1 MAGIIITDTT
11 LRDGMHAVSHQFTP
25 EQMAAVAR
33 GLDEAGVPII
43 EASHGDGLGG
53 SSLQYGFAAAS
64 DEEYLKA
71 VSAVLKRA
79 KLAVLLLPGIGTKVD
94 LEMAAG
100 FGAKVARIA
109 THCTEADI
117 SEQHMGLAKKLG
129 MTVVGFLMMAHMVP
143 PEKLLEQA
151 KLMESYGADVVYCT
165 DSAGALLPDGV
176 KERVGLLAE
185 NLKVGVGFHAHNNLC
200 LAVGNNLAAIEAGA
214 THIDVTLRGLGGGA
228 GNAPAEA
235 MVAVLNKMGIDTGID
250 LYRLMDVAENVLQPM
265 MHRPQQISNTSLIL
279 GYAGVYS
286 SFLLHTYR
294 AAEKYDVDPRD
305 ILVELGQRRI
315 VGGQEDIIIDV
326 AHEIAMRESGD
337 AGRKA

>member
-1 MAGIIITDTT
+1 MTSIVITDTT

-25 EQMAAVAR
+25 EQMASVAR

-71 VSAVLKRA
+71 VSAVLKRSQ
-79 KLAVLLLPGIGTKVD
+79 LAVLLLPGIGTKVD
-94 LEMAAG
+94 LEMAADH
-100 FGAKVARIA
+100 GAKVARVA
-109 THCTEADI
+109 THVTEADI
-117 SEQHMGLAKKLG
+117 SEQHIGLAKKLG
-129 MTVVGFLMMAHMVP
+129 MTAVGFLMMAHMVP
-143 PEKLLEQA
+143 PEKVLEQA
-151 KLMESYGADVVYCT
+151 RLMESYGVDVVYCT

-176 KERVGLLAE
+176 KARVGLLEE
-185 NLKVGVGFHAHNNLC
+185 NLKTAIGFHAHNNLS
-200 LAVGNNLAAIEAGA
+200 LAIGNSLAAIEAGA

-228 GNAPAEA
+228 GNASAEA
-235 MVAVLNKMGIDTGID
+235 MVAVLSKMGLETGID
-250 LYRLMDVAENVLQPM
+250 LYRLMDVAEDVLQPM
-265 MHRPQQISNTSLIL
+265 MHRPQQISNTGLML

-294 AAEKYDVDPRD
+294 AAEKYNVDPRD
-305 ILVELGQRRI
+305 ILIELGRRKI

-326 AHEIAMRESGD
+326 AHELASRR
-337 AGRKA
+337 AG